1 MVLFDFNAFVAQTSE
16 KLKSPEVQLASA
28 GIVGTVTAVQLF
40 TDWNPLGRCFV
51 FWKQLRAHVSLITTM
66 MGYTIRDISRKLFY
80 LSICVFVFLVTKSKI
95 FSPSSIYKQFLRQN
109 IYSV

>member
-1 MVLFDFNAFVAQTSE
+1 MVSFDFNAFVAQTSE

-51 FWKQLRAHVSLITTM
+51 FWKQLRAHVSLRTAKKQV
-66 MGYTIRDISRKLFY
+66 GDDKSFPLSLSVSRSLLGEK
-80 LSICVFVFLVTKSKI
+80 
-95 FSPSSIYKQFLRQN
+95 R
-109 IYSV
+109 SVS